1 VLASGGYVI
10 LREEQSSHPS
20 YLPLALFSYIH
31 ILTTGQSVW
40 TLTPRVLRVSPAWPL
55 QKVRNVLASFFSVKA
70 PEPTAV
76 HVPQPV
82 TDQPPYNQSESWK
95 YKADEIARKIGSAA
109 REEAIKVPYFPDLR
123 PAQVRFGKKGFGT
136 GLELA
141 IYNKG
146 AKEISGVPEVQV
158 RAHVYKALG
167 NEATILCDKSKQLR
181 NESLS
186 SATRSVLTGMAF
198 ALGDVR
204 AETVRDIVVAP
215 SHIGKHMDGWI
226 RLCIAQKLVK
236 TASDSLYVD
245 ALIDAIHSEST
256 DQFYSHFGN
265 RHQPR
270 STDAP

>member
-1 VLASGGYVI
+1 VLV
-10 LREEQSSHPS
+10 
-20 YLPLALFSYIH
+20 
-31 ILTTGQSVW
+31 
-40 TLTPRVLRVSPAWPL
+40 
-55 QKVRNVLASFFSVKA
+55 SFFSGKA

-82 TDQPPYNQSESWK
+82 IDQPPYNQSESWR
-95 YKADEIARKIGSAA
+95 YKADEIARKIGSTA
-109 REEAIKVPYFPDLR
+109 REEAMKVPYFPDLR

-146 AKEISGVPEVQV
+146 TKEISGVPEVQV
-158 RAHVYKALG
+158 RTHVYKALG
-167 NEATILCDKSKQLR
+167 NEATILCDESKQSR
-181 NESLS
+181 KESLS

-204 AETVRDIVVAP
+204 AETVRDIVGAP

-236 TASDSLYVD
+236 TASESLYVD
-245 ALIDAIHSEST
+245 ALIDAIQSEST
-256 DQFYSHFGN
+256 DQFYSHFGVPS
-265 RHQPR
+265 R
-270 STDAP
+270 